1 MKYSKSNFL
10 NGASRPPSFSLYFH
24 RWMGVKMFSTVKNK
38 SSQNKRIKECSNK
51 QASKHLF
58 LSPNPTWVS
67 PTSRSCFFLLFL
79 QAATRSKLTT
89 YMINSHFVSQLLL
102 RMQACAANLLSVNWA
117 VPLNMQAWLSD
128 WVFHSPI
135 TQISSRMWFSL
146 GCVFKFN
153 KCQGNLMDQVV
164 AKPAKRGTLPLLSLF
179 LQGDNRECL

>member
-1 MKYSKSNFL
+1 MELLVPLLLVCISIDEWVWKCFLQSRTKVLKIRESKSAPIN
-10 NGASRPPSFSLYFH
+10 RPPNICFSVLTLLGYH
-24 RWMGVKMFSTVKNK
+24 L
-38 SSQNKRIKECSNK
+38 
-51 QASKHLF
+51 QADR
-58 LSPNPTWVS
+58 V
-67 PTSRSCFFLLFL
+67 FFLLFL

-146 GCVFKFN
+146 DCVFKFN